1 MACGN
6 KSYKL
11 NKEDGKVVTT
21 FPVGGSRYGKEREGE
36 TKRRGREGEEKIR
49 RGRVEIKRRQQELIN
64 DTSAVLEYRRTA
76 R

>member
-36 TKRRGREGEEKIR
+36 AERRG
-49 RGRVEIKRRQQELIN
+49 
-64 DTSAVLEYRRTA
+64 
-76 R
+76 

>member
-21 FPVGGSRYGKEREGE
+21 FPVGGSRYGKERRQ
-36 TKRRGREGEEKIR
+36 KRRGEGEKERIR
-49 RGRVEIKRRQQELIN
+49 
-64 DTSAVLEYRRTA
+64 
-76 R
+76 